1 MIAARDRLD
10 RGAVALGGLIVV
22 AANLLYLTGLPLIL
36 DPAPDMD
43 PLYIEMAQHPIGHI
57 LTSDPAWGP
66 LYALW
71 FKPFVAMLGDPVA
84 AYTANI
90 YALSIAVTGLIYC
103 YIVVLT
109 GRAAWGVAAA
119 CLFLIADLNVPL
131 AGKVSDFALLL
142 VLIGLTASELV
153 ATASQ
158 RATVVA
164 AGVLL
169 AAYARPEFY
178 PAALCL
184 LAEAFW
190 RARAEAFPSRR
201 AALVW
206 PAALLIAMLG
216 AAVWM
221 GTPVLGRA
229 QGGSRLLAAFQEHF
243 AWNWSQWH
251 NRPEYFLAVWEEEFG
266 AAHSLLQAVWN
277 NPGAAAHHVGQNFLG
292 SIGFLAGSAF
302 DHYPVLT
309 PATSTTAAKAESLLT
324 SAALLGL
331 LGAAVVRRAWRRQ
344 LVDRYGHVL
353 FTYAILAAVPIASA
367 IVIFPLARYLV
378 VPAVLLLLMATL
390 AATIIVSE
398 PAVRSWPARL
408 ALALL
413 CVAAI
418 PRPFVLPSAYGV
430 PDAPFKGRITVAR
443 PIAETIAF
451 IRHLG
456 LPQPVQV
463 LTFTDGIGELLGPGF
478 HEIKAWQKGQR
489 SLEEYI
495 RTNDIAVI
503 VTLER
508 GTDSFVVRDPY
519 WTLIQS
525 TPEAAGFTQVPVPG
539 QDVARVY
546 VRTSVL
552 HRE

>member
-10 RGAVALGGLIVV
+10 RGAVALGGVIVV

-36 DPAPDMD
+36 DPALDMD
-43 PLYIEMAQHPIGHI
+43 PLYIEMAQHPIAHI
-57 LTSDPAWGP
+57 LATDPAWGP

-71 FKPFVAMLGDPVA
+71 FKPFVAILGDPVA

-90 YALSIAVTGLIYC
+90 YALSIAVTGLIYG
-103 YIVVLT
+103 YVAVLT
-109 GRAAWGVAAA
+109 RRAAWGVAAA
-119 CLFLIADLNVPL
+119 CAFLIADLNVPL

-142 VLIGLTASELV
+142 VLAGLTLSELV
-153 ATASQ
+153 AAGSR
-158 RATVVA
+158 RATVIA

-184 LAEAFW
+184 LAAALW
-190 RARAEAFPSRR
+190 RARAEVHPSRW
-201 AALVW
+201 AALAW
-206 PAALLIAMLG
+206 PAALFIAMLV
-216 AAVWM
+216 AAVWI
-221 GTPVLGRA
+221 GTPLLGRA
-229 QGGSRLLAAFQEHF
+229 QDGSRLLAAFQEHF

-251 NRPEYFLAVWEEEFG
+251 NRPEYFLSVWEQEFG
-266 AAHSLLQAVWN
+266 AARSLFQAVWT
-277 NPGAAAHHVGQNFLG
+277 NPGAAAHHFGQNLLG
-292 SIGFLAGSAF
+292 SIAFLAGSAF
-302 DHYPVLT
+302 NHYPVLA
-309 PATSTTAAKAESLLT
+309 PATSTAAVQTESLFT
-324 SAALLGL
+324 SAAILGL
-331 LGAAVVRRAWRRQ
+331 LGAAVVRRRWRRQ

-353 FTYAILAAVPIASA
+353 FTYAVLAAVPIASA

-378 VPAVLLLLMATL
+378 VPAVLLLLMGTL
-390 AATIIVSE
+390 AATIIVPE
-398 PAVRSWPARL
+398 PEVRSWPARL

-418 PRPFVLPSAYGV
+418 PRPFVLPSAYVVG
-430 PDAPFKGRITVAR
+430 DAPFKGRITVAR
-443 PIAETIAF
+443 PIAETISF

-478 HEIKAWQKGQR
+478 HEVKAWQKGER

-495 RTNDIAVI
+495 RANDIAVI

-525 TPEAAGFTQVPVPG
+525 TPEAAGFTQMSIPG

-546 VRTSVL
+546 VRTGL
-552 HRE
+552 ARHD